1 MSGRFGLFV
10 FEYLWNIW
18 VEFIYRDRW
27 MDGWMDG
34 WTDRLCLTEYIKYI
48 QNMVFNTAGVGK
60 SRMNS

>member
-1 MSGRFGLFV
+1 M